1 MKHPTSEPDR
11 RVDGEPVAPGEVYV
25 PDDYD
30 DRPTAKQL
38 SYLRTLADR
47 AGQTFAYPRTISQ
60 ASREIRRLL
69 KQEPSS
75 RVERRVE
82 RKQIAD
88 QISQGP
94 KTPAR
99 VDLDRE
105 TTGYGSNATW
115 KERA

>member
-1 MKHPTSEPDR
+1 MNHRDEPASPDDSDR
-11 RVDGEPVAPGEVYV
+11 VAPPEVFV

-38 SYLRTLADR
+38 SYLRTLAER

-69 KQEPSS
+69 KQQPSS

-88 QISQGP
+88 QIARGP
-94 KTPAR
+94 QDSAR

-115 KERA
+115 KQRA